1 VKRTLVVVTALL
13 CSCGPSEVQVHDD
26 YQEHDIG
33 VSREGL
39 TVGQAT
45 GCDTSIV
52 AGLTTQL
59 VAEINCIAPSAMVDF
74 RQANIS
80 VTSSVQPYLAPGA
93 SNALHTAVNN
103 AGGTIGISSAY
114 RSLAQQYLLYKWWQA
129 GQCGIQAAATPGSS
143 NHQSG
148 RAIDVPSYNTWM
160 SALTGQGWTWFGSGD
175 LVHFDYLAAP
185 NLGGDSVLAFQ
196 KLWNK
201 NNTSQLV
208 EDGVWGPNTENALAS
223 SPTGGFGTSGC
234 APANGT
240 LKGLVYAV
248 NPADPNDHS
257 QLLSG
262 VKVSAGGQSDTT
274 GAGGAFSLSL
284 APGSYM
290 VTAHLGG
297 YTDAT
302 ASKSVTSSQATN
314 VDLGLKL
321 PSMPD
326 TTAPSIAVGD
336 PLSGASLDLAQV
348 TLHGTAADDMGPV
361 SKVTV
366 AVNTGAPQDVT
377 VSAGAFSVMVQLKP
391 GPNVVHLSARDAAG
405 NNGTLEVALNF
416 RSGVA
421 GIVNDET
428 GTPVVG
434 AQVALETAGGSIVA
448 SAQTQSDGSYAIDYD
463 TVPFDGAVTAQ
474 AAGFVDFRQAVQVT
488 ADARLQL
495 SFVLAHGAPGQ
506 AVRFVYPHDGDQV
519 VTPHLMVSGEVNGLT
534 ASKVTLNGQP
544 AELMQ
549 GGQFM
554 GAVELKPGAN
564 VIEAVV
570 DESRSARITV
580 TLVDQKTWESSMRV
594 RGGCASAPGIVFPLV
609 LLGLIRRRARS
620 TVV

>member
-1 VKRTLVVVTALL
+1 MLIAAVL
-13 CSCGPSEVQVHDD
+13 CSCGPNDVQVHDD
-26 YQEHDIG
+26 YQDHDIG
-33 VSREGL
+33 VSRQGL
-39 TVGQAT
+39 TVGQAG

-52 AGLTTQL
+52 SGLTTQL

-80 VTSSVQPYLAPGA
+80 VTTSVQPFLAPGA

-103 AGGTIGISSAY
+103 AGGTISISSAY

-175 LVHFDYLAAP
+175 LVHFDYLSAP

-223 SPTGGFGTSGC
+223 SPTTGFGTSGC
-234 APANGT
+234 MPANGT
-240 LKGLVYAV
+240 LKGVVYAV
-248 NPADPNDHS
+248 NPADANDHS
-257 QLLSG
+257 MLLSG
-262 VKVSAGGQSDTT
+262 VKVSGGGQSDTT
-274 GAGGAFSLSL
+274 GADGAFSLSL

-290 VTAHLGG
+290 VTAQLSG

-302 ASKSVTSSQATN
+302 ASKSVTSSQTTS

-326 TTAPSIAVGD
+326 TTPPSIAVGD
-336 PLSGASLDLAQV
+336 PMNGASLDLSAV

-361 SKVTV
+361 AKVSLSL
-366 AVNTGAPQDVT
+366 NGGAAQDVT
-377 VSAGAFSVMVQLKP
+377 VSAGAFSVMLQLKP
-391 GPNVVHLSARDAAG
+391 GANTVQLTARDTAG
-405 NNGTLEVALNF
+405 NTGTLEVTLTF
-416 RSGVA
+416 RAGVA

-428 GTPVVG
+428 GSPIAGV
-434 AQVALETAGGSIVA
+434 QIALEAGDGSIVA
-448 SAQTQSDGSYAIDYD
+448 STQTQSNGSYAIDYD
-463 TVPFDGAVTAQ
+463 AVPFDGAVTAQ
-474 AAGFVDFRQAVQVT
+474 AVGFVDYRQSVQVT
-488 ADARLQL
+488 ADARVQL
-495 SFVLAHGAPGQ
+495 SFVLAHGAAGQ
-506 AVRFVYPHDGDQV
+506 AVRFVSPHDGDQV
-519 VTPHLMVSGEVNGLT
+519 VTPKLVVSGEVNGFAAT
-534 ASKVTLNGQP
+534 KVTLNGQP

-549 GGQFM
+549 GGRFI
-554 GAVELKPGAN
+554 GTVELKPGAN

-570 DESRSARITV
+570 DDTRSARITV
-580 TLVDQKTWESSMRV
+580 TLVDQKTWEKSMHV
-594 RGGCASAPGIVFPLV
+594 RGGCAAAPGWLVPLV
-609 LLGLIRRRARS
+609 LIGLIRRRARS
-620 TVV
+620 SVV